1 MNRRSAQVRIV
12 PEGGDPLKY
21 LRMRRT
27 LGLPV
32 IEGLSIFGRQAMT
45 LQADDPGHGF
55 LSQPGFFS
63 GWNHG
68 SGFVGK
74 GPRPACGPDIDQT
87 NGTLV

>member
-1 MNRRSAQVRIV
+1 MHRRCAQVRIG

-32 IEGLSIFGRQAMT
+32 IEGPSFLVRQAMT

-55 LSQPGFFS
+55 LTQPGFFS
-63 GWNHG
+63 GWDHG
-68 SGFVGK
+68 SRFVGK
-74 GPRPACGPDIDQT
+74 RLRPVCGPDTDQT